1 MQYAIQN
8 QRVLLGDPVKPR
20 VGKRIINKGNK
31 MKQLFIFPQNI
42 ESGQTLPQNY
52 DSLNELST
60 NECDTLEKPASKQIK
75 EVRFVSEE

>member
-1 MQYAIQN
+1 
-8 QRVLLGDPVKPR
+8 
-20 VGKRIINKGNK
+20 